1 MKETWAH
8 FCVSQ
13 NEDVMKSMLGERID
27 FLEKLVAKKD
37 AEIETLEFLISKRD
51 VAYKALRA
59 HLETCQDRYDQDI
72 DELERINRSLRSSQT
87 CDMCNYMERDECLR
101 QKDGMD
107 VEIERSKELFYALTN
122 IVEMEDGEDV
132 RNSVEKVLALVA
144 KQQAD
149 LALWD
154 GREQVLCDLID
165 EKEAEIERLKE
176 GFKRNRYSFIRENEE
191 LRDEIAKL
199 TKDAGQWNGV

>member
-37 AEIETLEFLISKRD
+37 A
-51 VAYKALRA
+51 AYARLKL
-59 HLETCQDRYDQDI
+59 HLETCQDAYDRDVQVFMPDWNL
-72 DELERINRSLRSSQT
+72 LEATQESLREH
-87 CDMCNYMERDECLR
+87 MA
-101 QKDGMD
+101 
-107 VEIERSKELFYALTN
+107 I
-122 IVEMEDGEDV
+122 I
-132 RNSVEKVLALVA
+132 
-144 KQQAD
+144 KQQEAD

-176 GFKRNRYSFIRENEE
+176 GFKRNRYSFIRENAE

-199 TKDAGQWNGV
+199 KKDAKQGKGV